1 MASIGFFA
9 MYLQL
14 FFWLRIS
21 SSHAEY
27 VDLIISTLKD
37 IQYFMIVLVIFM
49 FMFFTGFYMIQL
61 NRTEKPYIISETKD
75 VLYNLLRMYHMVLG
89 DFGSVALV
97 RVTDVEDDSYDAAL
111 ISLENT
117 LSVLYF
123 IGATM
128 ITQITILNMLI
139 AIMGVTHGDH

>member
-27 VDLIISTLKD
+27 VDLIISTLND

-89 DFGSVALV
+89 DFGSVNLV
-97 RVTDVEDDSYDAAL
+97 RVTDGKDDSYDAAL